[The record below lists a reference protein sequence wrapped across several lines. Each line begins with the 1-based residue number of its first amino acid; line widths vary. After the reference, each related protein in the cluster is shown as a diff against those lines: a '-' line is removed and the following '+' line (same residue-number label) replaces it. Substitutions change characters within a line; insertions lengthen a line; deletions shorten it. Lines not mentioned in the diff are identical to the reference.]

1 MNDTADTAA
10 ALARH
15 AALLEEAS
23 TTGDVDRAL
32 RLYAEC
38 NQIMKELLKAVVV
51 LCRTKMKT
59 SEVASALHVSVDT
72 VNRHVLAARERATAS
87 APPVVPPPRSRHPER
102 APRRP
107 LRPAGGTGSADGGPP
122 GRPGVILASA
132 LSQLQRTSKKN
143 HKELASEA
151 CVDPSYISRIL
162 SGERVPSWG
171 VTRRFVVSCGGDPL
185 EVRPLW
191 DTARGY
197 HVVLPTALHAAL
209 RGLHLAAAQ
218 PPIDLLRART
228 HLSAADIT
236 AALQGDRLPD
246 WPTTTRL
253 VTALQGQPEAIRP
266 LWDAAQATTPAGPDT
281 TITCSISTGAFG

>member
-1 MNDTADTAA
+1 MPQKEPSETRCLGPGCRSTITRKPGSGRPRLYCSDACGARYRKANPRVNDTADTAA

-107 LRPAGGTGSADGGPP
+107 LRPAGGTGSADGGPRAGQASSSP
-122 GRPGVILASA
+122 ARCPSSSAPARRTTKNSRPKRVSIP
-132 LSQLQRTSKKN
+132 RTSP
-143 HKELASEA
+143 AS
-151 CVDPSYISRIL
+151 
-162 SGERVPSWG
+162 
-171 VTRRFVVSCGGDPL
+171 
-185 EVRPLW
+185 
-191 DTARGY
+191 
-197 HVVLPTALHAAL
+197 
-209 RGLHLAAAQ
+209 
-218 PPIDLLRART
+218 
-228 HLSAADIT
+228 SAASVS
-236 AALQGDRLPD
+236 PH
-246 WPTTTRL
+246 
-253 VTALQGQPEAIRP
+253 
-266 LWDAAQATTPAGPDT
+266 
-281 TITCSISTGAFG
+281 GA